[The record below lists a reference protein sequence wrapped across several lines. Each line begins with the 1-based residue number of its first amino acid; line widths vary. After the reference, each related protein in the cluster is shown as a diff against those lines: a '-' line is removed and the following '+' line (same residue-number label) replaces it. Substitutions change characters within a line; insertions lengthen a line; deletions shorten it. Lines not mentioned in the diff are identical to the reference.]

1 METKAIEISNG
12 VTETFKAEVQDRIR
26 NHYENIREQHRQK
39 TERTA
44 EELAMRQSRNNMK
57 QRLTKVSI

>member
-12 VTETFKAEVQDRIR
+12 DSEAFKAEIQDRIR
-26 NHYENIREQHRQK
+26 NHYENIREQHRQR

-44 EELAMRQSRNNMK
+44 EELALRQRRNNMN